1 MLWFYLCENSR
12 NYRLTDIDRKM
23 SNNLG
28 MEIGRRKQREIL

>member
-12 NYRLTDIDRKM
+12 KYRLTDIDRKM

-28 MEIGRRKQREIL
+28 MEIGRRK